1 MIRNRFSTNVL
12 IPSPRAYNLSSLLLH
27 NLPCVFNIARQ
38 LTAIWRCVQCG
49 RSELPQQIF
58 TQQKTRC
65 TTDSTCYKHMNRSVE
80 VKQKKNQLLPF
91 RTSRNWR
98 RKENERKNKK
108 NEKRNKLNI
117 DFTIVKNQTQLK
129 FSDRLSNTSSHSIFR
144 FFFFSSFPRRSV
156 GEKLMIFHFT
166 FIQFNFTSSI
176 QAEWWWLC
184 RFPTLN
190 SP

>member
-1 MIRNRFSTNVL
+1 MALCTMRTKRIAATNFHSTKNSL
-12 IPSPRAYNLSSLLLH
+12 HHRQHLLQTHEPLSWS
-27 NLPCVFNIARQ
+27 
-38 LTAIWRCVQCG
+38 
-49 RSELPQQIF
+49 
-58 TQQKTRC
+58 KT
-65 TTDSTCYKHMNRSVE
+65 
-80 VKQKKNQLLPF
+80 KKNQLLPF